1 MTFLLRVLASGALAG
16 AASALVAAACSRIEN
31 RHAARSINAIA
42 HIYDGGPPRRQDGER
57 NRNTWIGLG
66 LHLGAS
72 LWWAAFFEGFFGRA
86 ARRSV
91 RNAVLAG
98 SAMATTAYV
107 VDYGVVS
114 RRFRPGFEQF
124 LSWRSMFAIYA
135 SIAAA
140 FALSARLSRLEDH
153 QVEDRQKGQEGR
165 DTERSPEGVVAP
177 IERRQRTP

>member
-16 AASALVAAACSRIEN
+16 AASALVAAACRRAEN

-42 HIYDGGPPRRQDGER
+42 HIYDGGPPRRSDGER
-57 NRNTWIGLG
+57 NRNTWVGLG

-72 LWWAAFFEGFFGRA
+72 LWWATFFEALFGRT
-86 ARRSV
+86 ARRST

-98 SAMATTAYV
+98 GAMATTAYV
-107 VDYGVVS
+107 VDYGIVS
-114 RRFRPGFEQF
+114 RRFRPGFEHF

-153 QVEDRQKGQEGR
+153 QVEDRQEGEEGG
-165 DTERSPEGVVAP
+165 DAERRPEGVITPV
-177 IERRQRTP
+177 ERR